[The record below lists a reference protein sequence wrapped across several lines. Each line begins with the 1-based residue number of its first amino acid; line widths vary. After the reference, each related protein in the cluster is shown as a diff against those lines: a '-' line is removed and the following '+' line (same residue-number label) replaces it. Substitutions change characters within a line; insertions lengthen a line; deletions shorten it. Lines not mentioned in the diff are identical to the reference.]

1 MKLDTWTDDKKVLE
15 DFKRLNELTQEPIY
29 TDTIKKKLLDT
40 MKSRYLSKEPRW
52 WQPFARSQINT

>member
-15 DFKRLNELTQEPIY
+15 DFKRLNELIKEPIY

>member
-1 MKLDTWTDDKKVLE
+1 MNLDTWTDDKKVLE
-15 DFKRLNELTQEPIY
+15 DFKRLNELIQEPIY
-29 TDTIKKKLLDT
+29 TDTIKKELLDT